1 MGLGKDFRLPL
12 DARPVRYAAHLAPV
26 LEAGTF
32 EGRLELEVGLTRP
45 RRELILHALELNVE
59 RARVRVGGKTVRAA
73 RIEPDAES
81 ETVTLHFDEEV
92 PAGSAVVDLAWRGK
106 FSPGLR
112 GLYRAG
118 PVAVTQ
124 FEAADAR
131 RVFPCFDEPAF
142 KARWNI
148 QLLQISQGAAAIS
161 NGRIVRDEPGEDG
174 RRTVVFSE
182 TPPLSS
188 YLVALCVG
196 DLSASDPATVR
207 GVPIRTWAVPPK
219 RHLTGFAQECAA
231 AVLPLLEDY
240 FGQPYAYGKLDQIG
254 VPDFE
259 AGAMEN
265 AGAVT
270 FREVALLLDPKTAPL
285 NVQKRVAEVIT
296 HELAHQWFGNL
307 VTMVWWDDLWLN
319 EAFATWMAYKI
330 VDVWKPRWR
339 VWADFE
345 VGKGAAL
352 HLDALKSSH
361 PIRAEVKNAQ
371 EAGESFDAIT
381 YEKGGAILRMIESY
395 LGEERFRDGIRLYM
409 RRYREANA
417 TADDLWGALDEAS
430 GQPIL
435 ELANGWIRRVG
446 YPLVSVAEQGGRI
459 VLRQRR
465 FFSDPEAKEEGPPTR
480 WLVPIVLR
488 YRDRG
493 GVREQRELLRGEER
507 AVSLEA
513 QGEPGWVLANAG
525 ARGFYRVAYE
535 APLLRRLIE
544 ALPELES
551 EERMNLVSDQWALV
565 RAGALE
571 VDGFLRL
578 LEGVA
583 RRETDHSVL
592 EEVVSRLSWIEY
604 RGVSDADRPALQSW
618 IRRLFAP
625 AGGELGWDAR
635 ESEDDERRLRRAAV
649 LRALALVARDPQAV
663 EEAQERFRRL
673 VAPQP
678 QPLDPNL
685 LDVLVAAAARTADRP
700 RFVEL
705 RRRAEAELDPAAK
718 RRFLHALAMVERP
731 ELVPDAVQLS
741 LSEVVR
747 MQDFPS
753 YMGTLL
759 GNRATREPAWALVQ
773 QRWPDVRRKADS
785 PMLLRRLVEALGALP
800 ERRHLKEVEAFLA
813 AHPIEGARQAIAQT
827 LERLRMDVAL
837 RERLVAQVGAFLR
850 G

>member
-1 MGLGKDFRLPL
+1 MTLGKNFRLPT
-12 DARPVRYAAHLAPV
+12 DVRPLKYSVHLAPD
-26 LEAGTF
+26 LKAGSF
-32 EGRLELEVGLTRP
+32 EGRMELEIQLDRPRGELQLHAVGL
-45 RRELILHALELNVE
+45 AVG
-59 RARVRVGGKTVRAA
+59 RARA
-73 RIEPDAES
+73 RGLAKAKVAPDAES
-81 ETVTLHFDEEV
+81 ETVTLEFEREL
-92 PAGSAVVDLAWRGK
+92 PAGRAVLDLAWSGK

-118 PVAVTQ
+118 PLAVTQ

-142 KARWNI
+142 KARWSIHLVGLPEGVTALGNAPVLKD
-148 QLLQISQGAAAIS
+148 QK
-161 NGRIVRDEPGEDG
+161 EPDG
-174 RRTVVFSE
+174 GRTVQFAE

-188 YLVALCVG
+188 YLIAVCIG
-196 DLSASDPATVR
+196 DLASSPEVKVR
-207 GVPIRTWAVPPK
+207 GYPVRTWAVPPK
-219 RHLTGFAQECAA
+219 QQLTAFGEEVAVS
-231 AVLPLLEDY
+231 VLPLLEDY
-240 FGQPYAYGKLDQIG
+240 FAQPYAYGKVDQVG

-265 AGAVT
+265 AGCIT
-270 FREVALLLDPKTAPL
+270 YREVALLLDPKAAPL
-285 NVQKRVAEVIT
+285 NLLKRVAEVIT
-296 HELAHQWFGNL
+296 HELSHQWFGNL

>member
-1 MGLGKDFRLPL
+1 M
-12 DARPVRYAAHLAPV
+12 AS
-26 LEAGTF
+26 
-32 EGRLELEVGLTRP
+32 
-45 RRELILHALELNVE
+45 NVSPASCAFFTS
-59 RARVRVGGKTVRAA
+59 ARVGC
-73 RIEPDAES
+73 E
-81 ETVTLHFDEEV
+81 
-92 PAGSAVVDLAWRGK
+92 
-106 FSPGLR
+106 
-112 GLYRAG
+112 
-118 PVAVTQ
+118 
-124 FEAADAR
+124 
-131 RVFPCFDEPAF
+131 
-142 KARWNI
+142 
-148 QLLQISQGAAAIS
+148 LLS
-161 NGRIVRDEPGEDG
+161 
-174 RRTVVFSE
+174 
-182 TPPLSS
+182 
-188 YLVALCVG
+188 
-196 DLSASDPATVR
+196 
-207 GVPIRTWAVPPK
+207 
-219 RHLTGFAQECAA
+219 
-231 AVLPLLEDY
+231 
-240 FGQPYAYGKLDQIG
+240 
-254 VPDFE
+254 
-259 AGAMEN
+259 
-265 AGAVT
+265 
-270 FREVALLLDPKTAPL
+270 
-285 NVQKRVAEVIT
+285 
-296 HELAHQWFGNL
+296 
-307 VTMVWWDDLWLN
+307 
-319 EAFATWMAYKI
+319 
-330 VDVWKPRWR
+330 
-339 VWADFE
+339 
-345 VGKGAAL
+345 AAL
-352 HLDALKSSH
+352 HLDAPNGSH
-361 PIRAEVKNAQ
+361 PVRAEVKNAQ

-446 YPLVSVAEQGGRI
+446 YPLLSVAEQGGRI

-592 EEVVSRLSWIEY
+592 DEVVSRLSWIEY

-618 IRRLFAP
+618 IRRLFAA
-625 AGGELGWDAR
+625 AGSELGWDALAD
-635 ESEDDERRLRRAAV
+635 EDDERRLRRAAV

-685 LDVLVAAAARTADRP
+685 LAVLVAAAARTAGHARTGLGAGAAEGGRLSQEGGLADAAAAAGGSAGRAARAASPEGSGGVSRRP
-700 RFVEL
+700 PH
-705 RRRAEAELDPAAK
+705 RRRQAGHRADAGKAEDGCGLARAAGGAGGRFPARVIPRACKPSAK
-718 RRFLHALAMVERP
+718 SARCPTCASRRSPPLWSRP
-731 ELVPDAVQLS
+731 G
-741 LSEVVR
+741 
-747 MQDFPS
+747 PS
-753 YMGTLL
+753 S
-759 GNRATREPAWALVQ
+759 RV
-773 QRWPDVRRKADS
+773 
-785 PMLLRRLVEALGALP
+785 
-800 ERRHLKEVEAFLA
+800 
-813 AHPIEGARQAIAQT
+813 GARRSASAP
-827 LERLRMDVAL
+827 RSSPP
-837 RERLVAQVGAFLR
+837 R
-850 G
+850 GSWPARARPGWASSRGRSGEAAPRCCSSSAAARPCA

>member
-1 MGLGKDFRLPL
+1 LGLGKDFRLPL
-12 DARPVRYAAHLAPV
+12 DARPVRYAAHLAPD

-32 EGRLELEVGLTRP
+32 EGRLELEVRLAKP
-45 RRELILHALELNVE
+45 RRELILHALELDVE
-59 RARVRVGGKTVRAA
+59 RARVRAAGRTVRAV

-81 ETVTLHFDEEV
+81 ESVTLHFDEEV
-92 PAGSAVVDLAWRGK
+92 PVGSAVVDLAWRGK

-142 KARWNI
+142 KARWSL
-148 QLLQISQGAAAIS
+148 QLMQVPAGAAAIS
-161 NGRIVRDEPGEDG
+161 NGRIAKDEPGDDG
-174 RRTVVFSE
+174 RRTIAFTE

-188 YLVALCVG
+188 YLVALVVG
-196 DLSASDPATVR
+196 DLSASDPAIVR
-207 GVPIRTWAVPPK
+207 GVPIRSWSVPPK

-270 FREVALLLDPKTAPL
+270 FREVALLLDPRTAPL

-319 EAFATWMAYKI
+319 EAFATWMAYKV
-330 VDVWKPRWR
+330 VDVWRARWR
-339 VWADFE
+339 VWMDFE
-345 VGKGAAL
+345 TGKGAAL
-352 HLDALKSSH
+352 HLDSLKSSH

-395 LGEERFRDGIRLYM
+395 LGEQRFREGIRLYM
-409 RRYREANA
+409 RRHREANA
-417 TADDLWGALDEAS
+417 TADDLWGALAES
-430 GQPIL
+430 SEQPIL
-435 ELANGWIRRVG
+435 ELANAWIRQVG
-446 YPLVSVAEQGGRI
+446 YPLLSVGERDGTL
-459 VLRQRR
+459 VLQQRR
-465 FFSDPEAKEEGPPTR
+465 FFADPEAREDGPPTR
-480 WLVPIVLR
+480 WPVPIVFR
-488 YRDRG
+488 FRDESG
-493 GVREQRELLRGEER
+493 LHEYRELLCAETAEI
-507 AVSLEA
+507 ALPADNPV
-513 QGEPGWVLANAG
+513 WVIANAG

-535 APLLRRLIE
+535 PPLLRALIQ
-544 ALPELES
+544 ALPDLS
-551 EERMNLVSDQWALV
+551 GEERLNLVSDRWALV
-565 RAGALE
+565 RAGAAD

-583 RRETDHSVL
+583 REETDHSVL
-592 EEVVSRLSWIEY
+592 DEVVSRFSWIEH
-604 RGVSDADRPALQSW
+604 RGVSDPDRPALQSW
-618 IRRLFAP
+618 IRRVFAP
-625 AGGELGWDAR
+625 AAAELGWDAR
-635 ESEDDERRLRRAAV
+635 EGEDDERRLRRAAV
-649 LRALALVARDPQAV
+649 LRALALVARNPQSV
-663 EEAQERFRRL
+663 EESQARFHRL
-673 VAPQP
+673 IAPEP

-685 LDVLVAAAARTADRP
+685 LDVVVAAAARTADRP
-700 RFVEL
+700 RFAEL
-705 RRRAEAELDPAAK
+705 RRRAEEELDPAAK
-718 RRFLHALAMVERP
+718 RRFLHALAMVEHP
-731 ELVPDAVQLS
+731 ELVPEAVQLS
-741 LSEVVR
+741 LSDVVR

-753 YMGTLL
+753 YVGTLL
-759 GNRATREPAWALVQ
+759 GNRATRELAWALVQ
-773 QRWPDVRRKADS
+773 ERWADVRRKADS
-785 PMLLRRLVEALGALP
+785 PMLLRRLVEALGALT
-800 ERRHLKEVEAFLA
+800 ERRHLREVEAFLA
-813 AHPIEGARQAIAQT
+813 AHPIEGAKQAIAQT
-827 LERLRMDVAL
+827 QERLRMDVAL
-837 RERLVAQVGAFLR
+837 RERLMPEVGAFLR